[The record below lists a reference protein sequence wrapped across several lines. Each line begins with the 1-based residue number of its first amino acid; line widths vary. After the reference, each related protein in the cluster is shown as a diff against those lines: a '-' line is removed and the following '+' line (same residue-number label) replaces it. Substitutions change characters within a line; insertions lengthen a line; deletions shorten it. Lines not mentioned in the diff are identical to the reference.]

1 MWKNGPKKEYAKNVL
16 YSYDHSLLMWIMV
29 FIFLSKRRDFVSTF
43 RMCARLIDL
52 SPKHCIS
59 IFKNRISLKKLRFFQ
74 LNVIFFV
81 NLRCLFVFKFTSNLN
96 WNSHKWAFS
105 LGECS
110 IKIIK
115 NNVSFLTN
123 LNSKNCTAWHF
134 LLP

>member
-29 FIFLSKRRDFVSTF
+29 FIFCQNDEILCPRFGCVLDWLIYHRNIVF
-43 RMCARLIDL
+43 RFLKIEFF
-52 SPKHCIS
+52 S
-59 IFKNRISLKKLRFFQ
+59 KKLRFFQ